1 MLVVRS
7 VFSAIS
13 LILGNATQCGRLR
26 SARPEART
34 HLGVGADEIHLPRG
48 LGNYPDCPDFISDV
62 SVHSLPHRV
71 QDDPGQTDFQKC
83 LVSSCTSQT
92 HVLKKL
98 LGECVQ
104 SRKVSQER
112 GRLGVS
118 ATLPL
123 AGMGYRGSQM
133 GLWIPRHQ
141 QTCSVGWDLGEDMP
155 ALPSESW
162 TSSCYI

>member
-1 MLVVRS
+1 MSYTGWVTMLVVRS

-26 SARPEART
+26 SARPEVHT
-34 HLGVGADEIHLPRG
+34 HPGVGADEIHLPRG
-48 LGNYPDCPDFISDV
+48 LGNYPDCPDFILDV

-98 LGECVQ
+98 LE
-104 SRKVSQER
+104 SVSPKQESEP
-112 GRLGVS
+112 GKKK
-118 ATLPL
+118 AW
-123 AGMGYRGSQM
+123 
-133 GLWIPRHQ
+133 GLRDAA
-141 QTCSVGWDLGEDMP
+141 SGWDGLQGVPDGAVDTKTPADTLSWLGP
-155 ALPSESW
+155 G
-162 TSSCYI
+162 